1 MTYNPETWKALPPL
15 VEVFWEDHYS
25 IGDDWYEVDH
35 KHEACVLSAVGY
47 LVHEDDMYMYVACT
61 YELDSGKYSAGT
73 AVLKNC
79 IVAYRQYTQKEAL
92 VTSSQPSQKTRS
104 RAINLKR
111 KPAQKNM

>member
-1 MTYNPETWKALPPL
+1 MYSPENWKQIPPL

-25 IGDDWYEVDH
+25 IGDDWYEADH
-35 KHEACVLSAVGY
+35 KHEACVLAAVGY
-47 LVHEDDMYMYVACT
+47 LVHEDDMYLYVACT

-92 VTSSQPSQKTRS
+92 QSSSKISEKTSSK
-104 RAINLKR
+104 AINLTRKR
-111 KPAQKNM
+111 AQKNS